1 MKGIKFFAATL
12 IAGFVLAGAGFAQDC
27 ACKKTNVEAYA
38 HPSLFGSQTFEYS
51 TDDGTYVKGGDIM
64 KPKAGLA
71 IRGKD
76 DVMVKTW
83 ANGVLA
89 FIKSQYSNTEL
100 FNPKMPILRSEWA
113 VVLAEGFNLAKNEA
127 CTKKYADIA
136 GNYWATGWI
145 CGALDAD
152 LMIGYP
158 EGVFKPDQPIT
169 KAEVFATIA
178 KIVDVAPS
186 ADDKAL
192 MFKGQKMEFIPTW
205 ANNAT
210 AEVLATKLLEN
221 VPDANKVAKAE
232 YLSKEQV
239 AYLVGALRTDIAYY
253 QKLNLDKNSTCA
265 LKKYTPVA
273 ISIKMDDR
281 LSAKHSNIGDHF
293 TAKTT
298 KDVVINGTTFAEGS
312 RVDGRVVD
320 VKRPGWKD
328 QGYIRVKFLTIS
340 NDVTS
345 IDFPKTISE
354 ASAEAMKNPFFLS
367 RILAFP
373 LSGAGRV
380 LGVVGRTG
388 GAIADTCGN
397 RLEETGDNLSN
408 VCVETIAGH
417 PGTGGKSL
425 GFAFWSIGKGIYDL
439 AKISV
444 SGVFGVVYEVVDEL
458 VYVIL
463 PSASNDS
470 SLNPNEELVI
480 IF

>member
-51 TDDGTYVKGGDIM
+51 TDDGTYVKGGNIV
-64 KPKAGLA
+64 KPMSSLA
-71 IRGKD
+71 VRGKQ
-76 DVMVKTW
+76 DVLVKTW
-83 ANGVLA
+83 ANSVLA
-89 FIKSQYSNTEL
+89 FIKSQYSNAAL

-113 VVLAEGFNLAKNEA
+113 VVLSEGFSLAKNEA
-127 CTKKYADIA
+127 CTKKYKDIS

-158 EGVFKPDQPIT
+158 ENVFKPDQPIT

-178 KIVDVAPS
+178 KIVDMTPS

-192 MFKGQKMEFIPTW
+192 MFKGDKMQFIPDW
-205 ANNAT
+205 AENAT

-221 VPDANKVAKAE
+221 LPDANKIAEAE

-253 QKLNLDKNSTCA
+253 HKLTLDKNAPVMFKT
-265 LKKYTPVA
+265 YTPVA
-273 ISIKMDDR
+273 VSIKMDDR
-281 LSAKHSNIGDHF
+281 LSAKHSNVGDHF

-298 KDVVINGTTFAEGS
+298 KEVVINGITFPANS
-312 RVDGRVVD
+312 RVDGRVID

-340 NDVTS
+340 NDETS
-345 IDFPKTISE
+345 LDFPKTISE
-354 ASAEAMKNPFFLS
+354 ASAESIKNPFFLS

-388 GAIADTCGN
+388 GSIADTCGN

-408 VCVETIAGH
+408 VFVETIAGH
-417 PGTGGKSL
+417 PGTGAKSL
-425 GFAFWSIGKGIYDL
+425 GFAFWSVGKGIYDL
-439 AKISV
+439 AKIGV